1 MAKDYLILNPTTRN
15 LITEIEPNNY
25 AVPILEGRVF
35 RDSVT
40 DISLTLSA
48 TEINDTL
55 SLAADVIVNTSF
67 SITGATD
74 TAAATAESIV
84 SMLCGAT
91 EPADITEA
99 SAENII
105 EATCGIKER
114 TDIVKIL
121 IPGSGKRVS
130 GGDAVNW
137 DELLRYFTPKKAVM
151 TITENRDR
159 ARIVIETRADKEARA
174 GIIETGD
181 GTKFIFNI
189 PSYSSMEISEL
200 RDGAARVDARLF
212 REQVRKLNDDYEQ
225 NEMII
230 FALAS

>member
-1 MAKDYLILNPTTRN
+1 MSRILFDSFDSQDNALILAAIESADALSISADA
-15 LITEIEPNNY
+15 LI
-25 AVPILEGRVF
+25 
-35 RDSVT
+35 
-40 DISLTLSA
+40 SA
-48 TEINDTL
+48 ALN
-55 SLAADVIVNTSF
+55 V
-67 SITGATD
+67 TGATD
-74 TAAATAESIV
+74 TAAVTAESIV

-91 EPADITEA
+91 ESADITAA

-121 IPGSGKRVS
+121 IPGSGKRVL
-130 GGDAVNW
+130 GGDAANW

-181 GTKFIFNI
+181 GTKFVFNI
-189 PSYSSMEISEL
+189 PSYTSMEISEL
-200 RDGAARVDARLF
+200 RDGASRVDVRLF